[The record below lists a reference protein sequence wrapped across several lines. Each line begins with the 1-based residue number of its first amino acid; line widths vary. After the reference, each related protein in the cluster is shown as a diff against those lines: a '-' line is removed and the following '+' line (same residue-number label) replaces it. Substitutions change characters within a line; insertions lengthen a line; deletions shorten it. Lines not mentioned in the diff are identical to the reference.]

1 MRNFFGVPSDAPW
14 LSVSVRALFAGYHGA
29 NKVFAMNK
37 AGQGNAQNVK
47 HNKRERN
54 VCQRSM
60 RFSDR
65 AFIPAATLPGSV
77 TSLFIGESLGNDAGA
92 ALTR

>member
-1 MRNFFGVPSDAPW
+1 
-14 LSVSVRALFAGYHGA
+14 
-29 NKVFAMNK
+29 MNK